1 MEYVLLQAV
10 FLPLLLSPVAYI
22 LGRKS
27 GPNAATWFTFG
38 LLLYC
43 TVILITA
50 VFSGTYEEH
59 YPWTEL
65 FGEFGF
71 LLDGLASPFAIIIYV
86 LSTIIALYSKPY
98 MIAKLKEQFEEKERH
113 SSVVK
118 SSTQSTEMIESSA
131 LKKYVN
137 NQIGIYFALYLVFAM
152 GMLGTVLSTNLIEF
166 YVFFEVML
174 IPAFFLIAFYGYGAR
189 RRIALM
195 FFLWTHV
202 GAVILL
208 LGFIAIGL
216 SVGSFDFVDVRESK
230 IPENIVWFAAI
241 AIIIGL
247 GVKLAA
253 FLVHI
258 WLPYAHGEA
267 PTPISA
273 LLSPAMIGIGGY
285 GLFRLIVTLM
295 PEQYA
300 EISIWLSLW
309 GLATMLYG
317 GAMALMQDDIKRL
330 FAYSSISQMGY
341 LIFGIGTFSTLG
353 LSGAEM
359 MYVSHGIGKGILFLM
374 AGALIL
380 QVGTRSIS
388 KLGGLAG
395 KMPIT
400 ATCAVIQG
408 LLA

>member
-1 MEYVLLQAV
+1 MEYILLQAV

-22 LGRKS
+22 LGRKL

-152 GMLGTVLSTNLIEF
+152 GMLGTVLSTNLIEI
-166 YVFFEVML
+166 E
-174 IPAFFLIAFYGYGAR
+174 
-189 RRIALM
+189 
-195 FFLWTHV
+195 
-202 GAVILL
+202 
-208 LGFIAIGL
+208 
-216 SVGSFDFVDVRESK
+216 K
-230 IPENIVWFAAI
+230 
-241 AIIIGL
+241 
-247 GVKLAA
+247 
-253 FLVHI
+253 
-258 WLPYAHGEA
+258 
-267 PTPISA
+267 SA
-273 LLSPAMIGIGGY
+273 K
-285 GLFRLIVTLM
+285 V
-295 PEQYA
+295 
-300 EISIWLSLW
+300 
-309 GLATMLYG
+309 
-317 GAMALMQDDIKRL
+317 
-330 FAYSSISQMGY
+330 
-341 LIFGIGTFSTLG
+341 
-353 LSGAEM
+353 
-359 MYVSHGIGKGILFLM
+359 
-374 AGALIL
+374 
-380 QVGTRSIS
+380 
-388 KLGGLAG
+388 
-395 KMPIT
+395 
-400 ATCAVIQG
+400 
-408 LLA
+408 